1 MGLGRMSPQT
11 AHAAILLAD
20 ISGSTPLYEAVGD
33 ARAQRLIG
41 SELRRLQAAIGEADG
56 VCIRQK
62 GDDVLGCFAEPS
74 KAFRA
79 VRAMLARPAN
89 HALRIHGGLHYG
101 PIVRA
106 GGDIFGEAVNLTAR
120 LAGLANADEALFSGS
135 FVDRLA
141 AREAACLRPLD
152 RMRLKGVSSPIEVYS
167 FVDDDPALQTQVPL
181 SATEIRPA
189 PASWSPAGAVTIVL
203 AHGGGAR
210 RCGESESM
218 LIGRSDECDVVLS
231 RPWISRRHAMLT
243 VRDGKAILAD
253 RSSSGTWVAIA
264 GGHELVLRRESIV
277 LTGNGLI
284 SPAMPPTRPEA
295 EPIRFEI
302 IRR

>member
-1 MGLGRMSPQT
+1 MSPQT
-11 AHAAILLAD
+11 AHVAILLAD

-41 SELRRLQAAIGEADG
+41 KELSRLQAAIAEAEG

-62 GDDVLGCFAEPS
+62 GDDVLACFAEPS
-74 KAFRA
+74 NAFRA
-79 VRAMLARPAN
+79 VRAMLARPAD
-89 HALRIHGGLHYG
+89 HVLRVHGGLHYG

-120 LAGLANADEALFSGS
+120 LAGLANADEALLSRS
-135 FVDRLA
+135 FVERLPPH
-141 AREAACLRPLD
+141 EAAGLRPLD
-152 RMRLKGVSSPIEVYS
+152 RIRLKGVSSPIEVYS

-181 SATEIRPA
+181 GTTQIRPA
-189 PASWSPAGAVTIVL
+189 PVSWSPAGAVSIVL
-203 AHGGGAR
+203 THGDGAH
-210 RCGESESM
+210 RCGESQSM
-218 LIGRSDECDVVLS
+218 LIGRSDECDIVLS
-231 RPWISRRHAMLT
+231 RPWISRKHAMLT

-264 GGHELVLRRESIV
+264 GGHDLVLRRESVV

-302 IRR
+302 IRRV